1 MRHLAAMLAT
11 ERSIVVSNLME
22 RLGEVAIASEYAEVT
37 HRRDLLFRRFDF
49 DTVQF
54 GFHFH
59 AVSIAERVRHPL
71 SYPKDLEEPNRI
83 RRSVTLACLGLHD
96 AIDGGVRTHHVSHDN
111 FLAPVRASVELH
123 HYRHRCCFNF
133 HAVSIAERVRHP
145 LSYPKDFSN
154 YFRQPGGDAT
164 DPPHF

>member
-59 AVSIAERVRHPL
+59 AVSIGEKAMRH
-71 SYPKDLEEPNRI
+71 KEI
-83 RRSVTLACLGLHD
+83 RKL
-96 AIDGGVRTHHVSHDN
+96 
-111 FLAPVRASVELH
+111 FQK
-123 HYRHRCCFNF
+123 CF
-133 HAVSIAERVRHP
+133 R
-145 LSYPKDFSN
+145 
-154 YFRQPGGDAT
+154 G
-164 DPPHF
+164 